1 MSQWAWPSLPMPR
14 SPVRLRPL
22 RREPRTRRR
31 RSCIAALPRACGSTV
46 SNIFANAAAA
56 QDLVQQVF
64 VVTIERL
71 RRGEVRNPASIGSF
85 ILSASRIVAT
95 DLRRTHER
103 RERLTDTFIDRTT
116 AVAPKDEA
124 LDTERVERCLSA
136 LPSRDRAL
144 LVLTFYAEKKAS
156 ENRIE
161 SPDGAWSGAC
171 RTPSRAGAAPRLCSE
186 QARRRQLCG
195 IEDCG
200 WERVT
205 MTGEQCAGGAS
216 FADLL
221 DYWVGDLDQASA
233 ERVEAHVFECS
244 ECADRL
250 ADISTI
256 AAAVAEAVRGA
267 RVQSIV
273 TDAVLNKLSRE
284 GVRVRTYALEAGTF
298 VPCAIWPEDDL
309 VVSRLKGDFSGYD
322 ELTLVLKADEGRELS
337 RNTEI
342 PLLSGTHEIITATSA
357 VHLRQLPSMRLRM
370 IVSGKRG
377 GAEHVIA
384 EYGLE
389 HGGAMSR

>member
-1 MSQWAWPSLPMPR
+1 MGVAVATDATLASSIASAASGAAHEEEAELYRRFAPR
-14 SPVRLRPL
+14 VRLYGLKHL
-22 RREPRTRRR
+22 R
-31 RSCIAALPRACGSTV
+31 
-46 SNIFANAAAA
+46 NAAAA

-116 AVAPKDEA
+116 AVAPKQA

-156 ENRIE
+156 EMDGF
-161 SPDGAWSGAC
+161 PDGAWSGAC

-186 QARRRQLCG
+186 QARWRQLCG

-221 DYWVGDLDQASA
+221 DYWVADLDQASA

-250 ADISTI
+250 ADIATI

-284 GVRVRTYALEAGTF
+284 GVRVAY
-298 VPCAIWPEDDL
+298 
-309 VVSRLKGDFSGYD
+309 
-322 ELTLVLKADEGRELS
+322 
-337 RNTEI
+337 
-342 PLLSGTHEIITATSA
+342 
-357 VHLRQLPSMRLRM
+357 LR
-370 IVSGKRG
+370 
-377 GAEHVIA
+377 A
-384 EYGLE
+384 
-389 HGGAMSR
+389 